1 MSDENRKRDGVM
13 KRAKQ
18 PPARAGFTL
27 IELLVV
33 ITFIG
38 ILAALTA
45 SATMR
50 IISVQQSK
58 NTETNLLKLYSL
70 LEQHWKAVIS
80 KAAKDETNIPGSAIT
95 LAGGDPKKPDNPP
108 IVVNRA

>member
-70 LEQHWKAVIS
+70 LEQHWKAVIT
-80 KAAKDETNIPGSAIT
+80 KANSDPVIPTFAEE
-95 LAGGDPKKPDNPP
+95 LAGKLVGTPNWEK
-108 IVVNRA
+108 RARVL